1 MFITNTHQMKADIVI
16 IGGAGHIGLPLGIL
30 FANKGKSVILYDKDK
45 KNIDKIN
52 NSEMPFLEDDGE
64 RLLKK
69 NKKKIFATTNK
80 EFIKYA
86 RAVIVCIGTPVKNS
100 KPDINFFFK
109 MFKEVKHLLNP
120 KKPLI
125 IRSSIY
131 PGICL
136 KVQNFLGKKFQNISY
151 CPERVVQG
159 KSIEE
164 LPKLPQIISG
174 VSDAAITS
182 AKKIF
187 KLICKKIIVTSV
199 LEAELIKLFSNA
211 WRYINFSA
219 SNQFYMICEKYD
231 INFHKLRN
239 NMIDGYDRNKSIPKA
254 GFAAGPCLYKD
265 TAQLNAFLKNEFTL
279 GKVATEINTSF
290 PKIIYKKMLNK
301 YKKGLIKKKIGILGM
316 AFKSDIDD
324 TRDSLSIDLLNY
336 LKSKKLSVNISDHFV
351 NMRGIIKASD
361 LIKKS
366 DIIIIGSP
374 HSKYKNLKIPKN
386 KFLIDSWGLFEK

>member
-1 MFITNTHQMKADIVI
+1 MKADIVI

-100 KPDINFFFK
+100 KPDIKFFFK

-265 TAQLNAFLKNEFTL
+265 TAQLNAFLKNEVTL

-324 TRDSLSIDLLNY
+324 TRDSLSMDLLNY

-351 NMRGIIKASD
+351 NMKGIIKASE

-374 HSKYKNLKIPKN
+374 HSKYKNLKIPQN